1 MPIPIID
8 LFAGPGG
15 LGEGFSSLL
24 DKKGNPAFEI
34 KLSIEKDEWAHK
46 TLTWRA
52 FYRQFKN
59 SGRIPPKEYYEAYRE
74 SNLKNREVIIES
86 ALNEYEEGKSAR
98 NEAQLIELGSKSF
111 PSEFVDELIFEKLPN
126 RDKPWVLIGGPPCQ
140 AYSNAGRSRV
150 GGINPEDHRVYLYK
164 EYLRIIDVHRPS
176 IFVMENVKGL
186 LSAKVNGDK
195 VFDWIKKDLELD
207 GSYKIFSFVK
217 NVKKDSDFLIK
228 SELYGI
234 PQKRHRVIL
243 LGIRSDFKHP
253 NIYLKKSAPIQLK
266 EVIGNL
272 PPVRSGLN
280 RSFVRYKSF
289 ELSKAGK
296 PKREYLKLNDSDTNW
311 RQLMLSQIQT
321 IRNWGELSMKG
332 IELGPGVFQWGKGK
346 EFISGVFNVS
356 ENDLLNNWFKDS
368 NLGGV
373 ANHESRSHLTQ
384 DLMRYLFASLYIQDH
399 DSFPRME
406 DYARHHQTLVP
417 DHSSALSGKFSD
429 RFRVQLPEIPAT
441 TITSHISKDGHYF
454 IHYDPRQC
462 RSLTVREAAR
472 IQTFPDNYLFRGSRT
487 QQFHQVGNAVPP
499 YLALQL
505 AEIVEKVINPNS
517 DLISTEEL
525 SLNEALN
532 GL

>member
-15 LGEGFSSLL
+15 LGEGFSSIK
-24 DKKGNPAFEI
+24 DENENPVFEI
-34 KLSIEKDEWAHK
+34 KLSIEKDQWAHK

-52 FYRQFKN
+52 FYRQFIN
-59 SGRIPPKEYYEAYRE
+59 NGNPVPKEYYEAYRE
-74 SNLKNREVIIES
+74 TNLKKREQIVEE
-86 ALNEYEEGKSAR
+86 ALLKYPEGDHAR
-98 NEAQLIELGSKSF
+98 KEVQLIELGSDEF
-111 PSEFVDELIFEKLPN
+111 PPELVDRLIQERLGLEN
-126 RDKPWVLIGGPPCQ
+126 QPWVLIGGPPCQ

-150 GGINPEDHRVYLYK
+150 GGINPEDNRVYLYR
-164 EYLRIIDVHRPS
+164 EYLRIIDIHRPS
-176 IFVMENVKGL
+176 VFVMENVKGL
-186 LSAKVNGDK
+186 LSAEVNGEK
-195 VFDWIKKDLELD
+195 VFEWIKKDLQLS
-207 GSYKIFSFVK
+207 GSYNIFSFVK
-217 NVKKDSDFLIK
+217 EVEDDKDFLIK
-228 SELYGI
+228 AENFGI

-243 LGIRSDFKHP
+243 LGLRTDINHP
-253 NIYLKKSAPIQLK
+253 NVFLSPTS
-266 EVIGNL
+266 EVPLNKIIGNL

-280 RSFVRYKSF
+280 RSFLRYNPFEFTKS
-289 ELSKAGK
+289 GK
-296 PKREYLKLNDSDTNW
+296 PKRDYLKVNDSDINW
-311 RQLMLSQIQT
+311 TQLVLNQIQT
-321 IRNWGELSMKG
+321 IKNWGELSMKG
-332 IELGPGVFQWGKGK
+332 IELGPRVFQWGKGK
-346 EFISGVFNVS
+346 EFVNGQFDIDIN
-356 ENDLLNNWFKDS
+356 NNLNNWFNDT

-406 DYARHHQTLVP
+406 DYARHHQSLVP

-429 RFRVQLPEIPAT
+429 RFRVQLSNIPAT

-499 YLALQL
+499 YLARQL
-505 AEIVEKVINPNS
+505 ASIVKQFFN
-517 DLISTEEL
+517 
-525 SLNEALN
+525 
-532 GL
+532 